1 MANLTQHD
9 VVTATAAAL
18 TAGIAGVTVYPWRM
32 LALSDDLLPA
42 VVVHCFDRQETP
54 RTVEVQN
61 SQWRSVDTVHIEC
74 HNRASSDAAAGQE
87 ASRLADA
94 VKDAL
99 WASQAWADEWETV
112 SPMRTRLVLDEG
124 TGVSR
129 SISAAAVSGVYSPRT
144 IRSATICISVTI
156 RSHSGT
162 LGTASARASWPL
174 KGAI

>member
-124 TGVSR
+124 TDRRRIVAIVECDVQHHSKYELPDGVPIDFIR
-129 SISAAAVSGVYSPRT
+129 LSIEPISPDG
-144 IRSATICISVTI
+144 ADVTAQVD
-156 RSHSGT
+156 
-162 LGTASARASWPL
+162 L
-174 KGAI
+174 